1 MMGPIADTLIQGS
14 LTQFY
19 SGTARSLNKGLAG
32 RIGKVTK
39 LALNC
44 KVKKSKNVLILKK
57 IFIFSVRG
65 PLVACGLRVYD
76 PRLRLMKMYHDIIA
90 KQ

>member
-39 LALNC
+39 LDLNC
-44 KVKKSKNVLILKK
+44 KVKKIFYEFRKMSTIKK
-57 IFIFSVRG
+57 KS
-65 PLVACGLRVYD
+65 
-76 PRLRLMKMYHDIIA
+76 
-90 KQ
+90 